1 MRGTGRRFA
10 GRLQTRAGKKI
21 SSNPGGF
28 CQARQDLPKEVV
40 IDVSEHVPQQLRGQM
55 GEGWPGLQRPIFMI
69 DGTSLQLAHEADLV
83 EAFPPGRNQHGEH
96 HWPVLK
102 VAVFHDVQ
110 SGLALQPTWG
120 PMFGEK
126 AVSEQALAKEGLS
139 RVPADGVVLTD
150 CNFGIFDFA
159 CAVRSSGRGLIARLT
174 KERALRILGR
184 RPVGEAAEVAV
195 VWEPSQHDRRA
206 HPDLPEG
213 ARLSGRVIVFR
224 HRSRASEL
232 IYLFTTLD
240 LAAGEVKEIYKLRWN
255 VETDLRSLKRTAA
268 IHKLSGQSVDM
279 VEKELMVAVTA
290 YNMVR
295 AVMCVA
301 ARRAGMQ
308 PRELSFS
315 GALAVVQEGLPGLA
329 QADGEVDREER
340 LERMLN
346 NAARLKIPKRSQQR
360 SCPREVWGQGGKF
373 PPRKRAAAEGD
384 AK

>member
-1 MRGTGRRFA
+1 M
-10 GRLQTRAGKKI
+10 
-21 SSNPGGF
+21 
-28 CQARQDLPKEVV
+28 
-40 IDVSEHVPQQLRGQM
+40 
-55 GEGWPGLQRPIFMI
+55 
-69 DGTSLQLAHEADLV
+69 
-83 EAFPPGRNQHGEH
+83 
-96 HWPVLK
+96 
-102 VAVFHDVQ
+102 
-110 SGLALQPTWG
+110 
-120 PMFGEK
+120 
-126 AVSEQALAKEGLS
+126 
-139 RVPADGVVLTD
+139 
-150 CNFGIFDFA
+150 
-159 CAVRSSGRGLIARLT
+159 
-174 KERALRILGR
+174 
-184 RPVGEAAEVAV
+184 
-195 VWEPSQHDRRA
+195 
-206 HPDLPEG
+206 
-213 ARLSGRVIVFR
+213 
-224 HRSRASEL
+224 
-232 IYLFTTLD
+232 
-240 LAAGEVKEIYKLRWN
+240 KEIYKLRWN

-315 GALAVVQEGLPGLA
+315 GALAVVQAGLPGLA

-346 NAARLKIPKRSQQR
+346 NAARLKMPKRSQQR